1 MKVAH
6 SIREN
11 TILMSDIKMI
21 ADKQTSASNDTMIA
35 PRKPSEL
42 IPALSNIKD
51 IPVHI
56 MLHNIFRVLRP
67 IRMNFGLSVN
77 ESILLNGIYLYSL
90 TVRGEFTRGTIKEW
104 AGYWNPNKIQYY
116 ISSLEKKGVIQVH
129 SSVGKRIYYRI
140 TERGIYICSMLL
152 SDYNK
157 IVSTFL
163 SKFNLS
169 I

>member
-1 MKVAH
+1 
-6 SIREN
+6 
-11 TILMSDIKMI
+11 MI
-21 ADKQTSASNDTMIA
+21 ADKHEESSTNTMIY
-35 PRKPSEL
+35 PRTPAEIL
-42 IPALSNIKD
+42 PALTNITD
-51 IPVHI
+51 LPVHI

-90 TVRGEFTRGTIKEW
+90 SVRGEFTRGTIKEW

-129 SSVGKRIYYRI
+129 STAGKRIYYRI
-140 TERGIYICSMLL
+140 TERGLYICRMLL

-157 IVSTFL
+157 IVSSYL